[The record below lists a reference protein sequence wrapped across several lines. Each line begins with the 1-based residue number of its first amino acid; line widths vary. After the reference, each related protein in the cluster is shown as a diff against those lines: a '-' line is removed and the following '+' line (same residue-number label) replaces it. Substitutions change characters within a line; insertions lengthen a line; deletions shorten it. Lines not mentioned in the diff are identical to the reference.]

1 MQTVQFNRAK
11 YEADYLRQHSR
22 YERYAY
28 KQFKSA
34 LNEQVKPCL
43 EHLRTYGSLTNNLV
57 DLLVTRRPIT
67 AAYQTV
73 WTKIG
78 VLHASWTMKSVN
90 SMGRKSLLSLFSDK
104 WRQLMQHFFE
114 TESADLVTDVTE
126 TTRDKIKQALADSE
140 SLPISERA
148 TYLETTLGSDG
159 FNRSRSLM
167 IARTETTRAA
177 NKGAMLGNSDAD
189 YETVKQWISIIDAN
203 TRPDH
208 VDANGQQVNNEDYFV
223 VGGFQCMYPGDISLP
238 ASESINCR
246 CCSAYIP
253 IIVNGL
259 PVLK

>member
-1 MQTVQFNRAK
+1 MKTVQFNRTK

-43 EHLRTYGSLTNNLV
+43 DHLRTYGSLTDNLV
-57 DLLVTRRPIT
+57 DLLVTRKPIT

-90 SMGRKSLLSLFSDK
+90 SMGRKSLLSFFSDK

-140 SLPISERA
+140 NLPISERA
-148 TYLETTLGSDG
+148 TYLETTLGSDD

-177 NKGAMLGNSDAD
+177 NKGAMLGNADAD
-189 YETVKQWISIIDAN
+189 YETVKQWIAVEDAS
-203 TRPDH
+203 TRPTH
-208 VDANGQQVNNEDYFV
+208 RDADGQI
-223 VGGFQCMYPGDISLP
+223 VGNDEMFTVGSSECMYPGDASLP
-238 ASESINCR
+238 AAESINCR
-246 CCSAYIP
+246 CTAAYVP
-253 IIVNGL
+253 VIVNGL